1 MRKQKRKF
9 NRVKVIGIIALMF
22 SLLMA
27 FGSMVAMKLEIL
39 PWQAGCIMLYIG
51 LVGTPISTFAIFKP
65 DTKNN
70 EISKEILNHFDV
82 TRED

>member
-1 MRKQKRKF
+1 MRKKKRKF
-9 NRVKVIGIIALMF
+9 NRVRVIGIIVLMF

-39 PWQAGCIMLYIG
+39 PWWAGCIMLYIG
-51 LVGTPISTFAIFKP
+51 LVGTPISAHAIFTP
-65 DTKNN
+65 NTKNN
-70 EISKEILNHFDV
+70 ETSKEILNHFDA